1 MSKVDRVKLEKQL
14 WTIVFSLFILDSF
27 IVILEYDVHIVLRT
41 IWLVLMTLA
50 LIGVL
55 VVRFLFKK

>member
-27 IVILEYDVHIVLRT
+27 VVILEYDVNIVLRT
-41 IWLVLMTLA
+41 IWLVIMTLA

-55 VVRFLFKK
+55 TVRFLFKK